1 MPRYYQEAA
10 YLYSMED
17 DRTDVS
23 RLPFDAIIKDS
34 FERFATSLSNY
45 DGLDV
50 EIARKELY
58 PFFGD
63 TYYYDYYT
71 MSNLPEY

>member
-1 MPRYYQEAA
+1 MIEGRKD
-10 YLYSMED
+10 L
-17 DRTDVS
+17 DRM
-23 RLPFDAIIKDS
+23 PFDAVVKDT

-71 MSNLPEY
+71 MRNLPEY